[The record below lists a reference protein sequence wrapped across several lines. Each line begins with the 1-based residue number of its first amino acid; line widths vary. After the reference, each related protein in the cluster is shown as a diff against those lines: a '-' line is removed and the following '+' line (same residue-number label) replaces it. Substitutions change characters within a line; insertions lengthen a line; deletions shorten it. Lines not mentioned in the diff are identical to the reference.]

1 MWPFASPLSL
11 LYWFAKESKAS
22 FSSSELFW
30 ALAGWCCCSPLS
42 PSCKCNPV
50 SALPRKGRKLRVFQI
65 CSGCFQL
72 AELFCTGTIAL
83 QRNINREGNWSNN
96 WEPEGVCIPW
106 KMFASVCWNF
116 VEGSIAGRE
125 QPTGDAV
132 QWSESFQQPGFV
144 LLLFPFRLSFFSKLR
159 DDREVLLCSQRA
171 LFFLVITV
179 VPFLYRFFWA
189 RYIGSELSICW
200 EDFWT
205 WGPGQLAWCV
215 CVAWCL
221 VKVNYRPSV

>member
-83 QRNINREGNWSNN
+83 QRNINREGNWSSN

-106 KMFASVCWNF
+106 KCLRVSAETSWRGALL
-116 VEGSIAGRE
+116 EGSNPLVMLFSGVKAFSSQGLSCCFFHL
-125 QPTGDAV
+125 DCHF
-132 QWSESFQQPGFV
+132 FQSYV
-144 LLLFPFRLSFFSKLR
+144 MIVRSSYVHKELCFF
-159 DDREVLLCSQRA
+159 
-171 LFFLVITV
+171 
-179 VPFLYRFFWA
+179 
-189 RYIGSELSICW
+189 
-200 EDFWT
+200 
-205 WGPGQLAWCV
+205 
-215 CVAWCL
+215 
-221 VKVNYRPSV
+221 